1 MLQMAWAIPFLY
13 YTYMGVLGFSKMWL
27 DIATFFVAVLTGFAV
42 EYHVLRRAGHESFV
56 LGTWIMAIV
65 EGVPVSEMLNHS
77 FYEVFENGDKKW
89 LVTYADV
96 ALNGNKHILHDYSP
110 EIDKTLTI
118 YCFQP
123 APGYCA
129 CVLIPS

>member
-1 MLQMAWAIPFLY
+1 MSASLDFKRTFQYSQALY
-13 YTYMGVLGFSKMWL
+13 SVVRFSLKLFHYCNDEM
-27 DIATFFVAVLTGFAV
+27 TV
-42 EYHVLRRAGHESFV
+42 
-56 LGTWIMAIV
+56 V
-65 EGVPVSEMLNHS
+65 EGVPVSEMLNRS